1 MDPMRSPRSRTLPA
15 LPAELTDDITHAGY
29 FPALVSDVVA
39 SSLGDEEVVSH
50 LVHAETMLDNES
62 VHRHITVL
70 TLTASRLIIVHA
82 DDHGATTEP
91 ETQPDS
97 VATATSE
104 AVPLSAVRGVTLTHV
119 VPMPEKYQAG
129 SLGREIT
136 VTVGWGTLSRVD
148 LLPAMCADPDC
159 EADHGFEGTIAGD
172 DISLRISADAD
183 GETVLSQA
191 MDFAQAL
198 SRAIGR

>member
-1 MDPMRSPRSRTLPA
+1 MRTPRSRTLPDLPQA
-15 LPAELTDDITHAGY
+15 LTENITHAGY
-29 FPALVSDVVA
+29 YPVLVCDIISTAL
-39 SSLGDEEVVSH
+39 GEEPVVSH

-70 TLTASRLIIVHA
+70 ALTGTRLVIVHA
-82 DDHGATTEP
+82 DDHGGTTEP
-91 ETQPDS
+91 LEQQDS

-119 VPMPEKYQAG
+119 VSSPESYRKG

-148 LLPAMCADPDC
+148 LLPAMCADPNC

-183 GETVLSQA
+183 GPAVLSQA

-198 SRAIGR
+198 SCAIGR